1 MAHLGG
7 EGARGFYLVV
17 CRRFLQK
24 NGFWGYMT
32 VLIKNRKKWNFDD
45 FCKKCANFRHFFAH
59 FFTLLHMFDPRT
71 KSAFFNVLLRE
82 SRIFPKKFFQHYF
95 DTEVKNGQKILH
107 KICFRE
113 ISKTD
118 IFFPY
123 QLIVMLW
130 VLTFLC
136 ADFACAQLANV
147 VQKSVYN
154 IILSMIY
161 HFFIF
166 RRFWPFLTTYWWP
179 VCTGIYPEDL
189 HCVIFS
195 GSTGAVSPLKSH
207 FCDFFIVCT
216 RKTSFCRKPTGNP
229 VPKSY
234 FSTKMFVPG
243 VSENRFCKFFWS
255 WHVV

>member
-1 MAHLGG
+1 MLRSRSETFSHASKVVRSQGGPVARTKIRKTGFFLEKTFSSMAHLGG

-32 VLIKNRKKWNFDD
+32 VLHKNRKKWNFDD
-45 FCKKCANFRHFFAH
+45 FCKKCAKFRHFFAH
-59 FFTLLHMFDPRT
+59 FFALLHMSGPRT
-71 KSAFFNVLLRE
+71 KSAFFNVLLWE

-118 IFFPY
+118 MFFPY
-123 QLIVMLW
+123 QLIVMPR

-136 ADFACAQLANV
+136 ADFACTQLANV

-161 HFFIF
+161 HFFSF
-166 RRFWPFLTTYWWP
+166 RRFWPFLT
-179 VCTGIYPEDL
+179 
-189 HCVIFS
+189 
-195 GSTGAVSPLKSH
+195 
-207 FCDFFIVCT
+207 
-216 RKTSFCRKPTGNP
+216 
-229 VPKSY
+229 
-234 FSTKMFVPG
+234 M
-243 VSENRFCKFFWS
+243 
-255 WHVV
+255 

>member
-1 MAHLGG
+1 
-7 EGARGFYLVV
+7 
-17 CRRFLQK
+17 
-24 NGFWGYMT
+24 MT
-32 VLIKNRKKWNFDD
+32 VLHKNRKKWNFDD
-45 FCKKCANFRHFFAH
+45 FCKKCAKFRHFFAH
-59 FFTLLHMFDPRT
+59 FFALLHMSGSRT
-71 KSAFFNVLLRE
+71 KSAFFNVLLWE

-118 IFFPY
+118 MFFPY
-123 QLIVMLW
+123 QLNVMPR

-136 ADFACAQLANV
+136 ADFACTQLANV

-161 HFFIF
+161 HFFSF
-166 RRFWPFLTTYWWP
+166 RRFWLFLTRCGSP
-179 VCTGIYPEDL
+179 LCTCIYPEDL
-189 HCVIFS
+189 HLHRISVA
-195 GSTGAVSPLKSH
+195 TGAVSTLKPY
-207 FCDFFIVCT
+207 FYDFFSVCT
-216 RKTSFCRKPTGNP
+216 RKTSFCRKLIRNP
-229 VPKSY
+229 VPKLH

-243 VSENRFCKFFWS
+243 FLKIIFPKNFWS